1 MWWQFLLCALTGY
14 GLGSVPVGLIVG
26 RVARGIDIR
35 EYGSGKTGFTNVLR
49 TVGTRWGIVA
59 LLGDLAKGAL
69 PVVLARLIA
78 DDPYVQTVAG
88 LAAAIGHDWPLFA
101 GFQGGRGVST
111 SFGAALAMS
120 PIPAVALL
128 PVGIG
133 LVAYT
138 RIMSTMSVG
147 MAPVLA
153 IVFVVLAAVGYHSWA
168 YAVYAVIAAAIVVV
182 LHRENIERLIAGTE
196 PRLGEGGHQRAGAPA
211 GEPPVAEAP
220 QID

>member
-1 MWWQFLLCALTGY
+1 MWWEFLVCALLGY
-14 GLGSVPVGLIVG
+14 GLGSIPIGLIVG

-35 EYGSGKTGFTNVLR
+35 QYGSGKTGFTNVLR

-59 LLGDLAKGAL
+59 LAGDLAKGAV
-69 PVVLARLIA
+69 PVVVARLLA

-88 LAAAIGHDWPLFA
+88 LGAAVGHDWPVFA

-111 SFGAALAMS
+111 SFGAALAMN
-120 PIPAVALL
+120 PIAAAALV

-138 RIMSTMSVG
+138 RIMSVMSVG

-153 IVFVVLAAVGYHSWA
+153 IVFVVLAAAGYHSWA
-168 YAVYAVIAAAIVVV
+168 YAVYAVIAAAIVLV
-182 LHRENIERLIAGTE
+182 LHRENIGRLIAGTE
-196 PRLGEGGHQRAGAPA
+196 PRLGQGGAQRVSAPA
-211 GEPPVAEAP
+211 AEPPVAEAP